1 MTEHEQHDLAAIV
14 ARLRADIGGRIDPHA
29 AEDARRIA
37 AALRERAAQG
47 DAAAARD
54 LEKYAPYPFE
64 EAQAIVLT
72 AWRADPRRTAAR
84 LGEPATEQR
93 RRPAPPQKS
102 SPRSGKARQ
111 EKRGDGLPRYPGR
124 NA

>member
-1 MTEHEQHDLAAIV
+1 MTEHAQNDLAAIV
-14 ARLRADIGGRIDPHA
+14 AQLRADIGGRIDPRA

-37 AALRERAAQG
+37 AALRERAANG
-47 DAAAARD
+47 DTTATRD

-84 LGEPATEQR
+84 LGEPESGQG
-93 RRPAPPQKS
+93 RRPASSRQRPPRKGQ
-102 SPRSGKARQ
+102 A
-111 EKRGDGLPRYPGR
+111 
-124 NA
+124 